1 MARVRRGVNG
11 FCRVRALDRQSAVMP
26 LTRRDLLKG
35 GLLGFAAAA
44 CRAAPPP
51 ALGITGAI
59 VGGAHARGHR
69 LRQGPPPRVTPT
81 EGTGVAIVGGGMA
94 GLSAAWTLERAG
106 YRDFV
111 VLELEDAAGG
121 TSRSGTGPVS
131 PYPWGA
137 HYVPVPTPAN
147 RPLVALLEE
156 LGAITGRDGRGAPIY
171 AEDVLCRDPQERV
184 FYRGEWS
191 EGLYPRA
198 GATPAE
204 IEELHTFERTMREY
218 AARRDAQ
225 GLSAFTLPRATG
237 SQNDESRSL
246 DRGSMAAFLKDRGF
260 ASPRLRWFV
269 EYGCRDDFGATL
281 EQTSAWAGVHYF
293 ASRLDADT
301 GEAAPFLTWPEGN
314 GRLVRHLAGA
324 ASPRVRLGCVV
335 TRVEESPSGEAI
347 VTWHDEA
354 TGHDRALR
362 AEHVVFALPRFLMA
376 PVLGSAGALTAPV
389 YGSWMVANLTLR
401 EPPRG
406 RGFPLAWD
414 NVLFD
419 SPSLG
424 YVVATHQRGREQ
436 GPTVLTYYLPMLEDD
451 VRAGRR
457 RLMDTPWSAW
467 VESILSDL
475 SRAHPGFRETVTNVD
490 VWLWGHAM
498 VRPRPGSL
506 WSEDLLAAR
515 APRGRVHFAHTDL
528 SGMALCEEAQYWGVR
543 AAEAVLSAQGHR
555 FTSWL

>member
-1 MARVRRGVNG
+1 M
-11 FCRVRALDRQSAVMP
+11 S
-26 LTRRDLLKG
+26 LTRRDLLKR
-35 GLLGFAAAA
+35 GLLGMAAAAA
-44 CRAAPPP
+44 CRASPPQ
-51 ALGITGAI
+51 ATAGITGTI
-59 VGGAHARGHR
+59 VGGAFRRGHR
-69 LRQGPPPRVTPT
+69 LREGPLPRIEPR
-81 EGTGVAIVGGGMA
+81 ERTGVAVIGGGMA

-111 VLELEDAAGG
+111 LLELEDAAGG

-131 PYPWGA
+131 AYPWGA
-137 HYVPVPTPAN
+137 HYVPVPAPAN

-156 LGAITGRDGRGAPIY
+156 TGAITGRDSQGAPVY

-204 IEELHTFERTMREY
+204 MKELHEFERTMREY

-225 GLSAFTLPRATG
+225 GRPAFTLPRAVG
-237 SQNDESRSL
+237 SPDDESRAL

-260 ASPRLRWFV
+260 SSPRLRWFV

-293 ASRLDADT
+293 ASRVDAGT
-301 GEAAPFLTWPEGN
+301 GEGADFLTWPEGN
-314 GRLVRHLAGA
+314 GRLVRHLASLAG
-324 ASPRVRLGCVV
+324 PRVRTGCVV
-335 TRVEESPSGEAI
+335 RRVEESPGQGVT

-354 TGHDRALR
+354 SGETRALR
-362 AEHVVFALPRFLMA
+362 AEHVVFALPRFLVG
-376 PVLGSAGALTAPV
+376 PVLGGPGHASATA

-401 EPPRG
+401 ERPRG

-457 RLMDTPWSAW
+457 RLMDTGWSAW
-467 VESILSDL
+467 VETILADL
-475 SRAHPGFRETVTNVD
+475 SRAHPGLAEMVTEVD

-498 VRPRPGSL
+498 VRPSPGLL
-506 WSEDLLAAR
+506 WSAELEAAR
-515 APRGRVHFAHTDL
+515 APRGRVFFAHTDL
-528 SGMALCEEAQYWGVR
+528 SGMALFEEAQYWGVR
-543 AAEAVLSAQGHR
+543 AAEAVLAAQGHR

>member
-1 MARVRRGVNG
+1 MMARPRAGVN
-11 FCRVRALDRQSAVMP
+11 CRVRALGRQSAVMP

-35 GLLGFAAAA
+35 GLLGIAATA

-51 ALGITGAI
+51 AHGITGSI
-59 VGGAHARGHR
+59 VGGAHRRGHR
-69 LRQGPPPRVTPT
+69 LRDGKAPRVAP
-81 EGTGVAIVGGGMA
+81 GDRTGVAIVGGGMA
-94 GLSAAWTLERAG
+94 GLTAAWRLERAG

-111 VLELEDAAGG
+111 LLELEDAPGG

-137 HYVPVPTPAN
+137 HYVPVPAPSN

-156 LGAITGRDGRGAPIY
+156 VGAITARDGRGAPVY

-198 GATPAE
+198 GASPAE
-204 IEELHTFERTMREY
+204 IAELHAFEKAMREY

-225 GLSAFTLPRATG
+225 GRPAFALPRAVGAAT
-237 SQNDESRSL
+237 DESRAL

-260 ASPRLRWFV
+260 TSPRLRWFV

-293 ASRLDADT
+293 ASRLDVA
-301 GEAAPFLTWPEGN
+301 GEAADFLTWPEGN
-314 GRLVRHLAGA
+314 GRLVRHLAEVA
-324 ASPRVRLGCVV
+324 AARVRVGCVV
-335 TRVEESPSGEAI
+335 TRVEESPGQGVT

-354 TGHDRALR
+354 SGEDRALQ
-362 AEHVVFALPRFLMA
+362 AEHVVFALPRFLA
-376 PVLGSAGALTAPV
+376 GPVLGDSVAAPA

-401 EPPRG
+401 ERPRG

-424 YVVATHQRGREQ
+424 YVVATHQRGREL
-436 GPTVLTYYLPMLEDD
+436 GPTVLTYYLPMLDDD
-451 VRAGRR
+451 VRAARR
-457 RLMDTPWSAW
+457 RLLDTPWSSW
-467 VESILSDL
+467 VETIVADL
-475 SRAHPGFRETVTNVD
+475 SHAHPGLREQLAHVD

-498 VRPRPGSL
+498 VRPSPGLL
-506 WSEDLLAAR
+506 WSDALTAAH
-515 APRGRVHFAHTDL
+515 APRGRVFFAHTDL
-528 SGMALCEEAQYWGVR
+528 SGMALFEEAQYWGVH
-543 AAEAVLSAQGHR
+543 AAEEVLAAQGHR